1 MHTGTWVNQIN
12 YYTGFESFKNINS
25 SSVVEIVDGIS
36 FNLVNVVA
44 GTQSSDKK
52 EDFTSA
58 RISNSGTI
66 ETTNF
71 YKGLKNSSFKLGMS
85 SAGQVN
91 GGYSF
96 SVEISNNGT
105 SWTNILNVSRPT
117 SNLTTYNA
125 TISAGLTLS
134 DGSVMNETTTLKLRI
149 STFGGNANGNRI
161 FNIDDLA
168 FSYII

>member
-1 MHTGTWVNQIN
+1 MGNEKVYFLKVFW
-12 YYTGFESFKNINS
+12 
-25 SSVVEIVDGIS
+25 
-36 FNLVNVVA
+36 
-44 GTQSSDKK
+44 
-52 EDFTSA
+52 
-58 RISNSGTI
+58 
-66 ETTNF
+66 TN
-71 YKGLKNSSFKLGMS
+71 KLGMS

-96 SVEISNNGT
+96 SLEISNNAT
-105 SWTNILNVSRPT
+105 SWTNVLNVSRPT

-134 DGSVMNETTTLKLRI
+134 DGSVINETTTLKIRI

-161 FNIDDLA
+161 FNIDDLE